1 MAEDGKKSLKFRQS
15 KGNKSTITD
24 DTPIKL
30 HVHILTM
37 VIYIQYM
44 IHEISSISYP
54 VMAED

>member
-15 KGNKSTITD
+15 KGNNSTITD
-24 DTPIKL
+24 DIPIKL

-44 IHEISSISYP
+44 FHEISSISYP